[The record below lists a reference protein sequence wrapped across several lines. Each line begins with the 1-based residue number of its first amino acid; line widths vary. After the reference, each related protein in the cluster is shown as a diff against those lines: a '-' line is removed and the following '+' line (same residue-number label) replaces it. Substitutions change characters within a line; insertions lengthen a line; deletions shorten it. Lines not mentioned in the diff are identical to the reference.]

1 MADLNQP
8 LNPNSE
14 NSEESKQPRKG
25 IKGLNDRMVKALS
38 VDLEG
43 HVSVQRIK
51 CVVPVVLF
59 GIFL

>member
-14 NSEESKQPRKG
+14 NSEQPRKG
-25 IKGLNDRMVKALS
+25 IKGINDRMVRALT
-38 VDLEG
+38 VELEG

-51 CVVPVVLF
+51 CVIPILLI
-59 GIFL
+59 GIGI